1 MATKGSPSG
10 FVAPLTE
17 SPTTSLRCS
26 STTPNIIV
34 SSSDKIEDPEKA
46 PPALEPS
53 TSTDASPTIQGDDA
67 LNIVSDTIRY
77 VTPEENRRVLRK
89 IDRHVMPVLFI
100 IYFLQ
105 FMDKHILALAS
116 VFGIVRETHLQ
127 GEQYSVIGSM
137 APIAQLVLQPL
148 SAFFLV
154 RFRLSIYMPI
164 LVICWGTTLACM
176 AAARNFTGLVVSR
189 FFLGGFETSTQAAF
203 ILMGQMWYKRQEQ
216 GLRLMIWFSN
226 VGWVDIVGSLIMY
239 GFGHIN
245 KGSIH
250 SYQIA
255 FIALGAVTAATGI
268 ASFVFFPD
276 SPVKSKFLTQEEK
289 VIAVERIR
297 ANQQGVETKIFKL
310 TQVVETLLDLKSW
323 CWMGLLILHATPT
336 GAITVFGPLVVKG
349 FGYDGYDTM
358 LFLIP
363 YGALQVIAMVLSYWV
378 STKIHTKS
386 PLVLIFLIPC
396 MIGMIILYTTGRD
409 KEHQPALLVAYY
421 LLAAQSAV
429 TPTMLGWQA
438 VNTAGHTKKASTT
451 AMTIMGSYTG
461 GIVGPLLFQPK
472 DGPYYH
478 SGILACII
486 CYSGAATLTVFT
498 TAYLYYLNKRN
509 EARRVAVGKPAKL
522 IDHSMTS
529 AANEKDGVGSPEGSN
544 IGKRAFEDLTDL
556 QNDEFI
562 YVL

>member
-10 FVAPLTE
+10 LVAPLTE

-89 IDRHVMPVLFI
+89 IDR
-100 IYFLQ
+100 Q
-105 FMDKHILALAS
+105 
-116 VFGIVRETHLQ
+116 
-127 GEQYSVIGSM
+127 
-137 APIAQLVLQPL
+137 IAQLVLQPL

-164 LVICWGTTLACM
+164 L
-176 AAARNFTGLVVSR
+176 
-189 FFLGGFETSTQAAF
+189 LGGFETSTQAAF

-268 ASFVFFPD
+268 ARTS
-276 SPVKSKFLTQEEK
+276 EEK

-396 MIGMIILYTTGRD
+396 MIGMSTD

-438 VNTAGHTKKASTT
+438 VNTAGHTKKAS
-451 AMTIMGSYTG
+451 
-461 GIVGPLLFQPK
+461 VGPLLFQPK

>member
-1 MATKGSPSG
+1 
-10 FVAPLTE
+10 
-17 SPTTSLRCS
+17 
-26 STTPNIIV
+26 
-34 SSSDKIEDPEKA
+34 
-46 PPALEPS
+46 
-53 TSTDASPTIQGDDA
+53 
-67 LNIVSDTIRY
+67 
-77 VTPEENRRVLRK
+77 
-89 IDRHVMPVLFI
+89 
-100 IYFLQ
+100 
-105 FMDKHILALAS
+105 MDKHILALAS

-127 GEQYSVIGSM
+127 GEQYS
-137 APIAQLVLQPL
+137 LVLQPL

-268 ASFVFFPD
+268 A
-276 SPVKSKFLTQEEK
+276 SKFLTQEEK

-486 CYSGAATLTVFT
+486 CYSGAATLT
-498 TAYLYYLNKRN
+498 
-509 EARRVAVGKPAKL
+509 ARRVAVGKPAKL